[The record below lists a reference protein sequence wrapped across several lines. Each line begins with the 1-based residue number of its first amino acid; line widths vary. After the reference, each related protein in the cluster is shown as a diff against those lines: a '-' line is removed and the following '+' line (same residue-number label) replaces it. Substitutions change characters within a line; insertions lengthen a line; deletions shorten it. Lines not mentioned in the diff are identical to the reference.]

1 MKIGLVL
8 DHFDPR
14 RGGVEQWTDQFARQL
29 LRLGHEVHVV
39 ATTFQSNPKR
49 ERGQPL
55 PKSSNSQ
62 PGEAS
67 ALAGASGYSVEPTW
81 IVPHLIPPQRYRIER
96 ARSAEAI
103 LRQLGLDI
111 VHDMGFG
118 WYGDILQPHG
128 GSRTAAEERNLM
140 LLPKWMHPIKR
151 VVYWFLPRYRE
162 FAELTQLQYGSPNGP
177 VVLALS
183 RMVYRDMQRLHGLPD
198 SRLRLIYNG
207 VDEQRFSPEWRT
219 EHREPTRQRLG
230 IAEDEVLFLIV
241 AHNLKLKGVPTL
253 IQALGRLRSEGTR
266 AKVVVV
272 GGKRTLAM
280 RLLARWHGV
289 DRDATFVGAIDDP
302 RDFYAAADV
311 YVQPTFY
318 DPCSLVVLEAL
329 ACGLP
334 VVTTK
339 FNGAGELM
347 TVGEHGFLL
356 DDPAD
361 SAGLA
366 ELMRQTLDPE
376 RRAAMS
382 RAARELALRHTF
394 EENVRSIVS
403 VYEELA
409 NRPRNGNSDT
419 NPTELASVE

>member
-39 ATTFQSNPKR
+39 ATTFQSP
-49 ERGQPL
+49 PL
-55 PKSSNSQ
+55 N
-62 PGEAS
+62 
-67 ALAGASGYSVEPTW
+67 EPNW
-81 IVPHLIPPQRYRIER
+81 IVPHLIPPNPCRLAR
-96 ARSAEAI
+96 AKSAEEI
-103 LRQLGLDI
+103 LRNLDLDI

-128 GSRTAAEERNLM
+128 GSRAAAEERNLS
-140 LLPKWMHPIKR
+140 LAPKWLQPIKR
-151 VVYWFLPRYRE
+151 VVDRFLPRYRE
-162 FAELTQLQYGSPNGP
+162 FAELTRQQFGSPNGP

-183 RMVYRDMQRLHGLPD
+183 RMVYRDMQRLHGLAD

-207 VDEQRFSPEWRT
+207 VDVERFSPDWRT
-219 EHREPTRQRLG
+219 EHRETTRRRLG
-230 IAEDEVLFLIV
+230 VANDEVLFLIV

-253 IQALGRLRSEGTR
+253 VRALGMLRREGVR
-266 AKVVVV
+266 AKAVVV
-272 GGKRTLAM
+272 GGKRTRSM
-280 RLLARWHGV
+280 RLLAYWHGV
-289 DRDATFVGAIDDP
+289 ERATTFVGAVDDP

-334 VVTTK
+334 VITTK

-347 TVGEHGFLL
+347 TAGEHGFVL

-361 SAGLA
+361 SEGLA
-366 ELMRQTLDPE
+366 NLMRQTLDPS
-376 RRAAMS
+376 RRSEMS
-382 RAARELALRHTF
+382 LAARELALRHTF
-394 EENVRSIVS
+394 VANVQQIVGI
-403 VYEELA
+403 YEELSQC
-409 NRPRNGNSDT
+409 R
-419 NPTELASVE
+419 

>member
-39 ATTFQSNPKR
+39 ATSFQRPPSNAQAWIVEHLVP
-49 ERGQPL
+49 
-55 PKSSNSQ
+55 SNSCR
-62 PGEAS
+62 
-67 ALAGASGYSVEPTW
+67 LA
-81 IVPHLIPPQRYRIER
+81 R

-103 LRQLGLDI
+103 LRTLDLDI
-111 VHDMGFG
+111 IHDMGFG

-128 GSRTAAEERNLM
+128 GSRAAAEERNL
-140 LLPKWMHPIKR
+140 LLAPKWLQPIKR
-151 VVYWFLPRYRE
+151 IVDRFLPRYRE
-162 FAELTQLQYGSPNGP
+162 FAELTQLQFGSPNGP

-183 RMVYRDMQRLHGLPD
+183 QMVYRDMQRLHGLPS

-207 VDEQRFSPEWRT
+207 VDVKRFSPDWRV
-219 EHREPTRQRLG
+219 EHRDKTRQRLA
-230 IAEDEVLFLIV
+230 ISDDEVLFLIV

-253 IQALGRLRSEGTR
+253 VRALGRLRQEGVP

-272 GGKRTLAM
+272 GGKRTKAM
-280 RLLARWHGV
+280 RSLARRHGV
-289 DRDATFVGAIDDP
+289 ESAATFVGAVDDP

-311 YVQPTFY
+311 YVQPTNY

-334 VVTTK
+334 VITTK
-339 FNGAGELM
+339 FNGASELM
-347 TVGEHGFLL
+347 TAGEHGFVL

-361 SAGLA
+361 DEGLA
-366 ELMRQTLDPE
+366 ELMRLTLNSQS
-376 RRAAMS
+376 RSAMS
-382 RAARELALRHTF
+382 NAARQLALRHTF
-394 EENVRSIVS
+394 EQNVQQIVA
-403 VYEELA
+403 VYEELK
-409 NRPRNGNSDT
+409 RQSPK
-419 NPTELASVE
+419 

>member
-39 ATTFQSNPKR
+39 ATTFQRPPPSEQN
-49 ERGQPL
+49 
-55 PKSSNSQ
+55 
-62 PGEAS
+62 
-67 ALAGASGYSVEPTW
+67 W
-81 IVPHLIPPQRYRIER
+81 IVPHLIPPKPCRLAR
-96 ARSAEAI
+96 ARSAEEI
-103 LRQLGLDI
+103 LRKLDLDI

-128 GSRTAAEERNLM
+128 GSRAAAEERNLM
-140 LLPKWMHPIKR
+140 LAPKWMHPIKR
-151 VVYWFLPRYRE
+151 VVDRFLPRYRE
-162 FAELTQLQYGSPNGP
+162 FAKLTQKQFGSQHGP

-183 RMVYRDMQRLHGLPD
+183 QMVYRDMQRLHGLPD

-207 VDEQRFSPEWRT
+207 VDVQRFSPEWRV
-219 EHREPTRQRLG
+219 EHREPTRRRLG
-230 IAEDEVLFLIV
+230 IADDEVLFLIV

-253 IQALGRLRSEGTR
+253 IRAFGELRREGVR

-272 GGKRTLAM
+272 GGKRTRAM
-280 RLLARWHGV
+280 RRLARWHGV
-289 DRDATFVGAIDDP
+289 EREATFVGAVDDP

-334 VVTTK
+334 VITTK

-347 TVGEHGFLL
+347 TAGEHGFVL

-361 SAGLA
+361 APGLA
-366 ELMRQTLDPE
+366 SLMRETLDPV
-376 RRAAMS
+376 RRAEMS
-382 RAARELALRHTF
+382 RAARQLAQRHTF
-394 EENVRSIVS
+394 EENVRQIVG

-409 NRPRNGNSDT
+409 NTGRKS
-419 NPTELASVE
+419 

>member
-29 LRLGHEVHVV
+29 LRLGYEVHVV
-39 ATTFQSNPKR
+39 ATTFQKPPQPIELACR
-49 ERGQPL
+49 TGTLAHRTTPDGQECPPYETATLPPRWIIPHPIPAHRYRMERG
-55 PKSSNSQ
+55 
-62 PGEAS
+62 
-67 ALAGASGYSVEPTW
+67 
-81 IVPHLIPPQRYRIER
+81 R
-96 ARSAEAI
+96 AAEEI
-103 LRQLGLDI
+103 LRQLNLDI

-140 LLPKWMHPIKR
+140 LAPKWMHPIKR
-151 VVYWFLPRYRE
+151 VVDRFLPRYRE
-162 FAELTQLQYGSPNGP
+162 FAELTRMQFGSPNGP

-183 RMVYRDMQRLHGLPD
+183 QMVYRDMQRLHGLPD

-207 VDEQRFSPEWRT
+207 VDVQRFSPEWRA
-219 EHREPTRQRLG
+219 EHREPTRRRLG
-230 IAEDEVLFLIV
+230 VADDEVLFLIV

-253 IQALGRLRSEGTR
+253 IRALGRLRREGVR
-266 AKVVVV
+266 AKAVVV
-272 GGKRTLAM
+272 GGKRTRGM
-280 RLLARWHGV
+280 RWLARWQGV
-289 DRDATFVGAIDDP
+289 DREATFVGAVNDP

-334 VVTTK
+334 VITTK

-347 TVGEHGFLL
+347 TVGEQGYLL

-361 SAGLA
+361 SKGLA
-366 ELMRQTLDPE
+366 DLMRQTLDSN

-382 RAARELALRHTF
+382 CAARELAMQHTF
-394 EENVRSIVS
+394 EENVRQIVG

-409 NRPRNGNSDT
+409 SHPLKT
-419 NPTELASVE
+419 

>member
-8 DHFDPR
+8 DHFEPR

-39 ATTFQSNPKR
+39 ATTFQEPPKLLEQVCGAGTLARRQSFDGQECPSYEITNSRSN
-49 ERGQPL
+49 
-55 PKSSNSQ
+55 
-62 PGEAS
+62 
-67 ALAGASGYSVEPTW
+67 W
-81 IVPHLIPPQRYRIER
+81 IVPHPIPPHRYRIER
-96 ARSAEAI
+96 GCAAEAI
-103 LRQLGLDI
+103 LRELDLDI

-128 GSRTAAEERNLM
+128 GSRTAAEERNMM
-140 LLPKWMHPIKR
+140 LAPKWMHPFKR
-151 VVYWFLPRYRE
+151 VVDRFLPRYRE
-162 FAELTQLQYGSPNGP
+162 FAELTRLQFGSPHGP

-183 RMVYRDMQRLHGLPD
+183 QMVYRDMQRLHGLPD

-207 VDEQRFSPEWRT
+207 VDVQRFSPEWRV

-230 IAEDEVLFLIV
+230 IADDEVLFLIV

-253 IQALGRLRSEGTR
+253 IRALGKLRREGVR

-272 GGKRTLAM
+272 GGKRTRAM
-280 RLLARWHGV
+280 RRLARWHGV
-289 DRDATFVGAIDDP
+289 DREATFVGMVTDP

-347 TVGEHGFLL
+347 TIGEQGFLL

-361 SAGLA
+361 SVGLA
-366 ELMRQTLDPE
+366 ELMRQTLDLE

-394 EENVRSIVS
+394 EENVQNIVN

-409 NRPRNGNSDT
+409 NKSSRK
-419 NPTELASVE
+419 